1 MSDRFPSQEGK
12 TIPNV
17 PVRVFSD
24 GHWETLPSESVFAGR
39 TVVLFALPGAF
50 TPTCSSSHL
59 PRYEELYG
67 DLRARGVDEV
77 VCLSVNDSFV
87 MEAWAR
93 DQSVA
98 AVSLLADGNAE
109 LTDALGMGLDRLE
122 LGFGRRSWRYSMLV
136 RDGVIETMFIEP
148 DVEGDPYEVSDAD
161 TMLRH
166 LDPEAKPAPEIA
178 LFTRHGCP
186 HCARAKQLL
195 DERGMPFEEIALRDG
210 ITVRSLRAVAG
221 ADSVPQVFIDGEHIG
236 GADELAAHLG

>member
-12 TIPNV
+12 TVPNV
-17 PVRVFSD
+17 PVRLFSD
-24 GHWETLPSESVFAGR
+24 GHWETQPSETVFAGR
-39 TVVLFALPGAF
+39 TVVVFALPGAF

-77 VCLSVNDSFV
+77 ICLSVNDSFV

-93 DQSVA
+93 DQGLG

-109 LTDALGMGLDRLE
+109 LSDALGMGLDRWE

-136 RDGVIETMFIEP
+136 RDGVIEKMFIEP

-166 LDPEAKPAPEIA
+166 LDPEAQPAPEIA

-236 GADELAAHLG
+236 GADELAARLG